1 MLTGTPPMLLLEY
14 CEGGDLRAALNRD
27 EGGRLGWYNRGRRI
41 ALDIAAGLHF
51 LHSHDVRVF
60 RSTSPLACVQQRLQ
74 QKQCCCRK
82 HAGSRTYRILA
93 PPKPWQGVG
102 GMPPHQKVDCNA
114 NPMVASPQVM
124 HSDLKTKN
132 ILLTRNQQT
141 AKIAD
146 VGLAQFMGSAY
157 FKSENVAFTLTY
169 AAPELLLNAICSSKV
184 RLEHAAA
191 KPFRMLCDLHKSD
204 LLMLNERSC
213 PPACYQVV
221 LWRSAPIAHIF
232 C

>member
-1 MLTGTPPMLLLEY
+1 
-14 CEGGDLRAALNRD
+14 
-27 EGGRLGWYNRGRRI
+27 
-41 ALDIAAGLHF
+41 
-51 LHSHDVRVF
+51 
-60 RSTSPLACVQQRLQ
+60 
-74 QKQCCCRK
+74 
-82 HAGSRTYRILA
+82 
-93 PPKPWQGVG
+93 
-102 GMPPHQKVDCNA
+102 
-114 NPMVASPQVM
+114 M

-204 LLMLNERSC
+204 LLMLNERAC

-221 LWRSAPIAHIF
+221 LWRSAPIAHILLTVF
-232 C
+232 MRSQMRNMNLSAQVDIYSLGVVLWEIVTGELPSRGRLTRVRVCEPASRSRNNGDIGWSVDECSQFLCHS